1 MKPVAIGYIGC
12 GFLAQKVHIP
22 NIVGLDELELVA
34 IAEPRGDLL
43 EQVGRRYGVRRTYT
57 SHLELIADPEIE
69 AVMISGHYSGQ
80 GELAIDALT
89 AGKHVLLEKPM
100 ATSLEQA
107 DRILAAEAGNEA
119 GARLMVAYMKRYDPG
134 YRLLRSLLDDAS
146 LRRELGDAILI
157 RYHNLDGGEWLGGL
171 DTPLAASE
179 LPLPIAATAYP
190 DWLEASR
197 RERYVLYLQQ
207 YTHNI
212 NLIRWLFGVADR
224 IRVRHVDLDDDDYT
238 GVVIFDVDGRR
249 AVLETGVAES
259 NTWDDELQI
268 FFERGWLKATA
279 TPLLLRN
286 QPVTVQLSRLGAD
299 AGEVRALTP
308 REWLWCYREEVRHFA
323 TALRT
328 GEAFESSGSDTR
340 TDVRI
345 FEDIFRHRQHLASE
359 ELAGVSLTK
368 DPRLRRRACRT

>member
-22 NIVGLDELELVA
+22 NIVGLGEVELVA

-43 EQVGRRYGVRRTYT
+43 EQVGRRHGVRRMYT
-57 SHLELIADPEIE
+57 SHLELAADPEIE

-107 DRILAAEAGNEA
+107 DRILAAEAGNDA

-134 YRLLRSLLDDAS
+134 YRLLRSLLTDAS
-146 LRRELGDAILI
+146 LTRELGEAILI

-171 DTPLAASE
+171 DTPLATSE
-179 LPLPIAATAYP
+179 LPLPQTTTAYP
-190 DWLEASR
+190 EWLEVSR

-212 NLIRWLFGVADR
+212 NLIRWLFGVGDR

-238 GVVIFDVDGRR
+238 GIVIFDVDGRR

-279 TPLLLRN
+279 APLLLRN
-286 QPVTVQLSRLGAD
+286 QPVTVQLSRLGAR
-299 AGEVRALTP
+299 AGEVRTLTP
-308 REWLWCYREEVRHFA
+308 TEWLWSYREEVRHFA

-328 GEAFESSGSDTR
+328 GEAFESPGSDTR

-345 FEDIFRHRQHLASE
+345 FEDIFRR
-359 ELAGVSLTK
+359 G
-368 DPRLRRRACRT
+368 